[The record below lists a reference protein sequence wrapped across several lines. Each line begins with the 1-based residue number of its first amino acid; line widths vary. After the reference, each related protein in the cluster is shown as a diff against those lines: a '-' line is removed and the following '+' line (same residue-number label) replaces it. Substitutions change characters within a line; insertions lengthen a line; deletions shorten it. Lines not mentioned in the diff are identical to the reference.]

1 MAKTRGRPPG
11 SSAKNTPRPN
21 DRGFTSIRLTLPRF
35 YMRVLDGDAAFL
47 GQRRSEFLDLMI
59 QRKAGLLKAERSSR
73 APKYKMEAGELDET
87 EQYLWY
93 CRDAMRTH
101 LDALRKKMGN
111 IAPTNFVILA
121 LNEWIGLPSG
131 IRDL

>member
-1 MAKTRGRPPG
+1 
-11 SSAKNTPRPN
+11 
-21 DRGFTSIRLTLPRF
+21 
-35 YMRVLDGDAAFL
+35 
-47 GQRRSEFLDLMI
+47 
-59 QRKAGLLKAERSSR
+59 
-73 APKYKMEAGELDET
+73 MEAGELDET